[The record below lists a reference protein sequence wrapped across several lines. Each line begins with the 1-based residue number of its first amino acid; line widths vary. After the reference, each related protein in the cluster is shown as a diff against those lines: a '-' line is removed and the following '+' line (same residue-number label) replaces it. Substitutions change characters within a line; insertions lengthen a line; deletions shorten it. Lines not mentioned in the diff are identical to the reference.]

1 MTWVQDG
8 IFAAGGEDLP
18 ERWADVAAQTGIS
31 AILHLRPGA
40 PAAFRGPLPASF
52 LWLDVVKEDDAG
64 LADRILAGA
73 FVEACLAQGR
83 RVLLHASLGR
93 HRTRWAFVAYRI
105 WVGASPTSSS
115 GRLPAL
121 WLAPYVTD
129 RDRWTAFGR
138 WQAERGCRPTDDA
151 RSDDLPES
159 RLEDRAAS
167 LQSRRATIGLAR

>member
-18 ERWADVAAQTGIS
+18 ERWADIAAQTGIT

-40 PAAFRGPLPASF
+40 PAAFRGPSPASF
-52 LWLDVVKEDDAG
+52 LWLNVVNEEDAG
-64 LADRILAGA
+64 LEDRILAGA
-73 FVEACLAQGR
+73 FVEDCLAQGR

-93 HRTRWAFVAYRI
+93 HRTRWTFVSYRI
-105 WVGASPTSSS
+105 WVGAAPEVVL
-115 GRLPAL
+115 RQVAQAP

-138 WQAERGCRPTDDA
+138 LVEERRMPA
-151 RSDDLPES
+151 RL
-159 RLEDRAAS
+159 
-167 LQSRRATIGLAR
+167 